1 MNDANDALVGLFLT
15 HEDLEPAFEDALMY
29 LDRCEAEGYRQ
40 RQAERAARRAGRV
53 VVVGMAVTLVGMM
66 SMVRVTGVAVA
77 FAVVMGVPVVWRT
90 GCGMRSHARL

>member
-1 MNDANDALVGLFLT
+1 VAGIGQQRQRAG
-15 HEDLEPAFEDALMY
+15 HPAGDR